1 MASVISIAYLQP
13 RQVEKFEP
21 PIARQRGVCRGHPDD
36 GPLAAERCIPTL
48 FNNKRVARFAT
59 IKAVAIRKWQLH
71 AAVALDF
78 LKIPPGNQLEVLKRD
93 RIGQ

>member
-36 GPLAAERCIPTL
+36 GPLAAERCDL
-48 FNNKRVARFAT
+48 RRERQEAFQFRCLGARMLLVAPHFT
-59 IKAVAIRKWQLH
+59 VGH
-71 AAVALDF
+71 
-78 LKIPPGNQLEVLKRD
+78 GNAC
-93 RIGQ
+93 